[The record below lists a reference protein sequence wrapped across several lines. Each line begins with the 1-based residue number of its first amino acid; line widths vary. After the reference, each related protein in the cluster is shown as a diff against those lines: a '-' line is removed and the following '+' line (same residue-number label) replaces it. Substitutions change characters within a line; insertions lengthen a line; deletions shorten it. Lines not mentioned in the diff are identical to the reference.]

1 MGQRFEI
8 PDMSTLDEVLLEIRG
23 KVNKSKGLYE
33 TSVNQLKDY
42 LYEMNSSSTEDEGV
56 STLEI
61 YKWFVAKEK
70 SIYYAMN
77 QLKLHKQTFIG
88 YMWIPSEKAPEI
100 AD

>member
-42 LYEMNSSSTEDEGV
+42 LYEMNSSSTEE
-56 STLEI
+56 E
-61 YKWFVAKEK
+61 
-70 SIYYAMN
+70 
-77 QLKLHKQTFIG
+77 FI
-88 YMWIPSEKAPEI
+88 S
-100 AD
+100 